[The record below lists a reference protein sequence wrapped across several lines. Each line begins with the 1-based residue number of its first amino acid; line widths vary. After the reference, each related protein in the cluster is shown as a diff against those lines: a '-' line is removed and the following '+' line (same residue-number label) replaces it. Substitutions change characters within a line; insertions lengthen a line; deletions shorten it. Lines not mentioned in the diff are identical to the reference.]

1 MVWGGVRT
9 VDRTAS
15 GFVNRT
21 GLKTVLVADDDAQL
35 LRLLVRLLERG
46 GHSVLSAPDG
56 AGAIEVFRAHARE
69 IDLAVL
75 DVGLEPNGVGEP
87 LRRMLETRPDL
98 PVVLASGDQP
108 PEAISAQLHEIGGVF
123 LRKPFP
129 PPALLCA
136 LEEAQEASAKIG

>member
-1 MVWGGVRT
+1 MIRGVGGETT
-9 VDRTAS
+9 VDTTVSA
-15 GFVNRT
+15 T
-21 GLKTVLVADDDAQL
+21 GVKTVLVADDDAQL
-35 LRLLVRLLERG
+35 LGLLVRLLERG

-56 AGAIEVFRAHARE
+56 AEAIEVFRAHALE

-87 LRRMLETRPDL
+87 LKRMLEARPDL
-98 PVVLASGDQP
+98 PVVLASGDLP
-108 PEAISAQLHEIGGVF
+108 PEAISAQLDEIGGVF